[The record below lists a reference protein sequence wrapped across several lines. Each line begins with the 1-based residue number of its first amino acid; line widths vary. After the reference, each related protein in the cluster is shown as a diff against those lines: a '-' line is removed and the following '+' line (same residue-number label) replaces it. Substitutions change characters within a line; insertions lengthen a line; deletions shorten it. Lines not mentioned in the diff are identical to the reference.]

1 MAAKRQIMMV
11 LAAALAG
18 APAMAQVA
26 EPAGGALPPVG
37 DVDYGMAT
45 QCAGSAAALAEI
57 TGPQDEMHPTYV
69 SFAAAYKAW
78 SHGLAEQSKLTAAKA
93 DAAIERQR
101 TVRTTAFAEA
111 KARGRSIDLLESY
124 KSAFKVCIA
133 SGRKQQA

>member
-1 MAAKRQIMMV
+1 MASLRIVMV
-11 LAAALAG
+11 LAAVLAG
-18 APAMAQVA
+18 APAIAQVA
-26 EPAGGALPPVG
+26 EPAGGPLPPAG
-37 DVDYGMAT
+37 DLDYGMAT

-57 TGPQDEMHPTYV
+57 VGPQDEMHPTFV
-69 SFAAAYKAW
+69 SFASAYRTW

-101 TVRTTAFAEA
+101 TARTAAFAEA
-111 KARGRSIDLLESY
+111 KTRGRSIDLLESY

>member
-1 MAAKRQIMMV
+1 MAAKLRIAMV
-11 LAAALAG
+11 LAAVLAG
-18 APAMAQVA
+18 APAIAQVA
-26 EPAGGALPPVG
+26 EPAGGSLPPVS

-57 TGPQDEMHPTYV
+57 TGPQDEMHPTYL
-69 SFAAAYKAW
+69 SFASAYKTW

-93 DAAIERQR
+93 DAAIERH
-101 TVRTTAFAEA
+101 RTTRTAAFAEA

>member
-1 MAAKRQIMMV
+1 MAAGLRIV
-11 LAAALAG
+11 IVAAAVLAG

-26 EPAGGALPPVG
+26 EPADGPLPPAT

-45 QCAGSAAALAEI
+45 QCAGSASALAEI
-57 TGPQDEMHPTYV
+57 AGPQDEMHPTYL
-69 SFAAAYKAW
+69 SFASAYKTW
-78 SHGLAEQSKLTAAKA
+78 SHGLAEQSKLTPAKA

-101 TVRTTAFAEA
+101 AARTAAFAEA